1 MTVAWIVFLVVA
13 LPLLGFLVWL
23 LLASSFTRVEPGK
36 LGLLLVRGRATDTA
50 LLPGAHFVP
59 AFRRRMV
66 EVYPS
71 NELSYRAG
79 DSEVVEVSG
88 SSLERGGPWLQVMLG
103 DRAML
108 ELGYTVRFRLVR
120 DQLRLVHDRFSAEGL
135 WAAVR
140 DESSRTI
147 RAYLSGPQLGVDDL
161 FGAARPVLEAGL
173 GAVVA
178 AGLLSDGFEV
188 TMFSLGDVDLGRT
201 GEVIQQTVRARHE
214 LEREEAEAA
223 IRLAQVRMDAEL
235 EPYLAAASV
244 GGALRYREV
253 DVWRELAQGQGRG
266 KVAIP
271 TPSRVA
277 SGSVVAVGTDSD
289 DVSESTES

>member
-1 MTVAWIVFLVVA
+1 MTMAWIVFLVVA

-36 LGLLLVRGRATDTA
+36 LGLLLVRGKATDTA

-66 EVYPS
+66 QVYPS

-79 DSEVVEVSG
+79 DPEIVETSESG
-88 SSLERGGPWLQVMLG
+88 LERGGPWLQVMLG
-103 DRAML
+103 DRAVL

-120 DQLRLVHDRFSAEGL
+120 DQLRSVHDRFSSEGL

-147 RAYLSGPQLGVDDL
+147 RAYLSRPQVGIDDL
-161 FGAARPVLEAGL
+161 FGAARPALEAEL
-173 GAVVA
+173 A
-178 AGLLSDGFEV
+178 AALTAALLSDGFEV

-214 LEREEAEAA
+214 LEREQAEAA
-223 IRLAQVRMDAEL
+223 TRLAQVRMDAEL
-235 EPYLAAASV
+235 EPYLAGVSV

-253 DVWRELAQGQGRG
+253 DVWRELAQGQRG
-266 KVAIP
+266 KVAVP
-271 TPSRVA
+271 TPSRAA
-277 SGSVVAVGTDSD
+277 SGSVAAVGVDSD
-289 DVSESTES
+289 DASESTES

>member
-1 MTVAWIVFLVVA
+1 MAWVVFLVVA
-13 LPLLGFLVWL
+13 LPLVGFLVWL

-79 DSEVVEVSG
+79 DIEVGESSEG
-88 SSLERGGPWLQVMLG
+88 GLERGGPRLQVMLG

-108 ELGYTVRFRLVR
+108 ELGFTVRFRVVAE
-120 DQLRLVHDRFSAEGL
+120 QLRSVHDRFSAEGL

-140 DESSRTI
+140 DQSSRTI
-147 RAYLSGPQLGVDDL
+147 RAHLSQPRLGVDDL
-161 FGAARPVLEAGL
+161 FGAARPVLEAEL
-173 GAVVA
+173 AAVVTA
-178 AGLLSDGFEV
+178 ALATDGFEV

-214 LEREEAEAA
+214 LEREQAEAA

-235 EPYLAAASV
+235 EPYLAAVSV
-244 GGALRYREV
+244 DGALRSREV
-253 DVWRELAQGQGRG
+253 DVWRELAQGQQYRG
-266 KVAIP
+266 NVAIP
-271 TPSRVA
+271 TSSRAA
-277 SGSVVAVGTDSD
+277 SGSGVATGVDPDGG
-289 DVSESTES
+289 SESIEP